1 MLTYIARRFLLLIPT
16 LFGISLVVF
25 FIIQSAPGGP
35 IEQAVQEIMEGS
47 GDVASSS
54 SGDVLMSEELLL
66 DLRKQYGFDK
76 PIYVRYWNWLTD
88 VITLD
93 FGRSMIYDEPVFDV
107 IKSKFPVS
115 LQFGLTSLLFTY
127 LLCIPLGIAKAV
139 KDKSRFDYGTS
150 FVIFLGHS
158 TPGFVLGI
166 LLIVFFGGGSF
177 YDLFPIGG
185 LYSSNYE
192 ALSFFE
198 KIADRSYHAVL
209 PLICYM
215 VSHIAVITML
225 MKNSLIGELTK
236 DYIKTAKAKGVP
248 QRSIIYKHALRN
260 ALIPI
265 ATGIGSV
272 FKLVFAGSLLIE
284 TVFNL
289 DGIGLLTYTSV
300 IKRDYTV
307 IMASV
312 CLHSILIMLGNIFSD
327 VMLVVVD
334 PRIDFE

>member
-1 MLTYIARRFLLLIPT
+1 MLVYIARRLLLLIPT

-35 IEQAVQEIMEGS
+35 IEQAIQEVMDGGGDLSSNTNS
-47 GDVASSS
+47 GTI
-54 SGDVLMSEELLL
+54 SEEVIQ
-66 DLRKQYGFDK
+66 DLKKQYGFDQ
-76 PIYVRYWNWLTD
+76 PIHIRYFKWLGN
-88 VITLD
+88 VLTLD
-93 FGRSMIYDEPVFDV
+93 FGRSMIYDEPVFNV

-115 LQFGLTSLLFTY
+115 LQFGLTSLLLTY
-127 LLCIPLGIAKAV
+127 LLFIPLGIAKAV
-139 KDKSRFDYGTS
+139 KDKTRFDYITS
-150 FVIFLGHS
+150 FIIFLGHS

-166 LLIVFFGGGSF
+166 LLIVFFGGGSYF
-177 YDLFPIGG
+177 SFFPIGG
-185 LYSSNYE
+185 LYSSEYMD
-192 ALSFFE
+192 LSFFGQ
-198 KIADRSYHAVL
+198 IIDRLHHAVL
-209 PLICYM
+209 PVLCYM

-225 MKNSLIGELTK
+225 MKNSLIGELSK

-248 QRSIIYKHALRN
+248 SRTIVYKHALRN

-265 ATGIGSV
+265 ATGIGNI

-312 CLHSILIMLGNIFSD
+312 CLHSVLIMLGNIVSD

>member
-1 MLTYIARRFLLLIPT
+1 MLVYITRRLFLLIPT
-16 LFGISLVVF
+16 LLGISLVVF

-35 IEQAVQEIMEGS
+35 IERAIQQITDGAGQAA
-47 GDVASSS
+47 ASSANNVIS
-54 SGDVLMSEELLL
+54 EDVLA
-66 DLRKQYGFDK
+66 DLKKQYGFDK
-76 PIYVRYWNWLTD
+76 PIYVRYWDWFINVLR
-88 VITLD
+88 LE
-93 FGRSMIYDEPVFDV
+93 FGRSMVYDEPVFSV

-115 LQFGLTSLLFTY
+115 IQFGLVSLLLAYF
-127 LLCIPLGIAKAV
+127 LCIPLGIAKAV
-139 KDKSRFDYGTS
+139 KDKSRFDYVTS
-150 FVIFLGHS
+150 FIVFLGHS

-177 YDLFPIGG
+177 FSLFPIGG
-185 LYSSNYE
+185 LHSNEY
-192 ALSFFE
+192 ATLSFFGQ
-198 KIADRSYHAVL
+198 IGDRIHHAFLPILCYMISHVAVL
-209 PLICYM
+209 
-215 VSHIAVITML
+215 TML
-225 MKNSLIGELTK
+225 MKNSLIGELSK

-248 QRSIIYKHALRN
+248 QRSIVYKHALRN

-265 ATGIGSV
+265 ATGIGNI

-300 IKRDYTV
+300 INRDYTV

-312 CLHSILIMLGNIFSD
+312 CLHSLLIMLGNILSD

>member
-1 MLTYIARRFLLLIPT
+1 MLVYVTRRLILLLPT

-35 IEQAVQEIMEGS
+35 IEQAIQEMTDGA
-47 GDVASSS
+47 GAVASS
-54 SGDVLMSEELLL
+54 GNDIMMSEEVIA
-66 DLRKQYGFDK
+66 DLNKQYGFDK
-76 PIYVRYWNWLTD
+76 PIYIRYWNWLTD
-88 VITLD
+88 VLTLE

-107 IKSKFPVS
+107 IMSKFPVS

-127 LLCIPLGIAKAV
+127 LLCIPLGIVKAV
-139 KDKSRFDYGTS
+139 KDKQKFDYLTS
-150 FVIFLGHS
+150 ILIFLGHS

-177 YDLFPIGG
+177 FSLFPIGG
-185 LYSSNYE
+185 LYSNDY
-192 ALSFFE
+192 ATLSFFGQ
-198 KIADRSYHAVL
+198 IVDRIHHAVL
-209 PLICYM
+209 PITCYM
-215 VSHIAVITML
+215 VSHVAVITML
-225 MKNSLIGELTK
+225 MKNSLIGELNK

-248 QRSIIYKHALRN
+248 GRSIIYKHALRN

-265 ATGIGSV
+265 ATGIGSI

-300 IKRDYTV
+300 VKRDYTV

-312 CLHSILIMLGNIFSD
+312 CLHSLLIMLGNIFSD